1 MMQIP
6 TDPRKVFPRRFVPAE
21 ANMGRWEEIEPL
33 GEALLARPS
42 ASAEALERWL
52 EDLSEVAAAVW
63 EERNRRYIAMTSQTD
78 DPERERA
85 FLSFVQEVEPKVKM
99 LGHRLDEAYLRN
111 PHRRALAERYRLLDR
126 RIENRFTLYR
136 DENIPLE
143 VKENELR
150 TQYQKVTGAMTVV
163 FRGAERTLQQMAV
176 FLEDPDRATR
186 REAWELTNQ
195 RRLQDRETLED
206 LFDQLRDVRLRVAR
220 NAGFDSYIDYVFR
233 RYERFDYT
241 PEDCRRF
248 HDAVEAH
255 FVPSMERLLR
265 ERQSLMGLE
274 ALRPWDLEVDPQGRP
289 ALRPFDRADELVAR
303 SEAVFRRVDPEL
315 GEHFRFMREEE
326 LLDLESRKGKAPG
339 GYQSELTE
347 RRWPFI
353 FMNAVGLDKDVRTLL
368 HEGGHA
374 FNSIAAREEPLL
386 EYRDPPLEFAEVASM
401 GMELLCAPH
410 LDVFYPNEEERR
422 RAYRERLEGIVRI
435 VPWIATIDAF
445 QHWLYAHPA
454 HTREERR
461 EAWVRIHSR
470 FHRGVDWTGHDEAL
484 AFMWHRQL
492 HIFLHP
498 FYYIEYGIAQLGA
511 LQVWLRSRTD
521 YGDAVARYRAAL
533 ALGGTRSLP
542 DLFTAAGARFNFDR
556 ETVAPLA
563 EALAE
568 ELVRNPYA

>member
-1 MMQIP
+1 MQIP

-186 REAWELTNQ
+186 RDAWELTNQ

-206 LFDQLRDVRLRVAR
+206 LFDQLRDVRLRIAR

-401 GMELLCAPH
+401 GMELLSAPH
-410 LDVFYPNEEERR
+410 LDAFYPNEEERR

-461 EAWVRIHSR
+461 EAWVRVYSR
-470 FHRGVDWTGHDEAL
+470 FHHGVDWTGYDEAL

-521 YGDAVARYRAAL
+521 YRDAVARYRAAL
-533 ALGGTRSLP
+533 ALGGTRPLP

-568 ELVRNPYA
+568 ELARTPYA

>member
-1 MMQIP
+1 MKISI
-6 TDPRKVFPRRFVPAE
+6 DPRKVFPRRFVPAE
-21 ANMGRWEEIEPL
+21 ANMGRWEEIDPL
-33 GEALLARPS
+33 GEVLLAQQPGS
-42 ASAEALERWL
+42 PAALEQWL
-52 EDLSEVAAAVW
+52 EDLSELAAAVW

-99 LGHRLDEAYLRN
+99 LGHRLDETYLGN
-111 PHRRALAERYRLLDR
+111 PHRGRLSERYRLLDR

-195 RRLQDRETLED
+195 RRLRDRETLED
-206 LFDQLRDVRLRVAR
+206 LFDQLRDVRLRIAR

-255 FVPSMERLLR
+255 FVPLMERLIR
-265 ERQSLMGLE
+265 ERQNLMGGE
-274 ALRPWDLEVDPQGRP
+274 TLRPWDLEVDPLGRP
-289 ALRPFDRADELVAR
+289 ALRPFERADDLVAR
-303 SEAVFRRVDPEL
+303 SEAVFRRVNPEL
-315 GEHFRFMREEE
+315 GEHFRFMREEG

-454 HTREERR
+454 HTREERQ

>member
-1 MMQIP
+1 MQIS

-21 ANMGRWEEIEPL
+21 ASMGRWEDIEPL
-33 GEALLARPS
+33 GEALLRRRPDS
-42 ASAEALERWL
+42 PEALERWL
-52 EDLSEVAAAVW
+52 EDQSEVAAAIW

-85 FLSFVQEVEPKVKM
+85 FLHFVQEIEPKVKM
-99 LGHRLDEAYLRN
+99 LGHRLDEAFLHN
-111 PHRRALAERYRLLDR
+111 PHRRRLAERYRLLDR
-126 RIENRFTLYR
+126 RVENRHALYR

-150 TQYQKVTGAMTVV
+150 TQYQKVTGAMTVA
-163 FRGAERTLQQMAV
+163 FRGEERTLQQMAK

-186 REAWELTNQ
+186 REAWELSNR
-195 RRLQDRETLED
+195 RRLADKDTLED
-206 LFDQLRDVRLRVAR
+206 LFDRLRAVRLRIAG

-233 RYERFDYT
+233 RSERFDYT

-248 HDAVEAH
+248 HDAVELH
-255 FVPSMERLLR
+255 FVPLMERLFR
-265 ERQSLMGLE
+265 ERRELMNVE
-274 ALRPWDLEVDPQGRP
+274 TLRPWDLDVDPLGRP
-289 ALRPFDRADELVAR
+289 PLHPFDRADELVER

-315 GEHFRFMREEE
+315 GEHFHFMREEA

-353 FMNAVGLDKDVRTLL
+353 FMNAVGLDRDVRTLL

-401 GMELLCAPH
+401 GMELLSAPH
-410 LDVFYPNEEERR
+410 LEVFYPNAEDRR
-422 RAYRERLEGIVRI
+422 RAYRERLEGVVRLF
-435 VPWIATIDAF
+435 PWIATIDAF
-445 QHWLYAHPA
+445 QHWLSKHPE
-454 HTREERR
+454 HTPAERR
-461 EAWVRIHSR
+461 AAWVRTFRR
-470 FHRGVDWTGHDEAL
+470 FEPFGDWSGYDDAL
-484 AFMWHRQL
+484 GFMWHRQL
-492 HIFLHP
+492 HIFLLP

-511 LQVWLRSRTD
+511 LQVWLRARTD
-521 YGDAVARYRAAL
+521 YKDAVARYRAAL
-533 ALGGTRSLP
+533 ALGGTRPLP
-542 DLFTAAGARFNFDR
+542 ELFAAAGARFAFDH

-568 ELVRNPYA
+568 ELERAPYA